1 MKRAVLYLRLSSVS
15 EDSTSIERQRADL
28 QGLAEREGWDVVDTL
43 TDDGIS
49 GRKARANAAEA
60 LRMLRDGEA
69 DVLAVWKLDRWT
81 RQGLGAIG
89 ALADTLDAT
98 PGATFVAMQDGLRSD
113 QPAWRLIAAV
123 LSEVART
130 EADNTAK
137 RVASSIAHRRTVA
150 HRYTG
155 GATIPFGF
163 DSVPAPDGVG
173 RVLVHDPEEVVVVR
187 EIARR
192 LLESDVSLTK
202 LAIEFT
208 ARGVPTSRSPKR
220 RARKLGK
227 PDAGLD
233 AGLWRAHTVK
243 DLVTQ
248 DLALGRVTHRGALVR
263 DEDGLPATVWE
274 PLLDR
279 ASVEHLRARFDG
291 TKRGPGTNV
300 PRKAR
305 LLSGVAF
312 CAHCD
317 RKLWVSSQGGRPIYQ
332 CSTPREHGEC
342 TGSPRVDAV
351 NLERLVVSE
360 WLRNVGPLDE
370 RREEDTVETT
380 GDVADLQDVDSAL
393 QEATSALLEDDA
405 DPAALMRRI
414 DALKVR
420 RTELRASAAS
430 ATVTTRIVR
439 TGRTNAEAWESD
451 ENLDRRRGLLLF
463 ALDHVAVLRST
474 SADRRSRALDPDRV
488 VFRWND
494 FFAD

>member
-1 MKRAVLYLRLSSVS
+1 MKRAVLYLRLSSIS

-28 QGLAEREGWDVVDTL
+28 QGLAEREGWDVVETL

-49 GRKARANAAEA
+49 GRKARANAAAA

-98 PGATFVAMQDGLRSD
+98 PGATFVAMQDGLRSN

-173 RVLVHDPEEVVVVR
+173 RVLVHDPEEAVVVR

-202 LAIEFT
+202 LAIELT

-279 ASVEHLRARFDG
+279 ATVERLRARYADA
-291 TKRGPGTNV
+291 KRGPVTRV
-300 PRKAR
+300 ARKAR

-312 CAHCD
+312 CGHCD
-317 RKLWVSSQGGRPIYQ
+317 SKLWVSTQGSRPIYQ
-332 CSTPREHGEC
+332 CAKPREYGEC
-342 TGSPRVDAV
+342 TGYPRVDAV
-351 NLERLVVSE
+351 NLEALVVSE
-360 WLRNVGPLDE
+360 FLAFRGPFPE
-370 RREEDTVETT
+370 MREEQTV
-380 GDVADLQDVDSAL
+380 DSRDDSADLQDVEAAL
-393 QEATSALLEDDA
+393 REATAALLEDDA

-414 DALKVR
+414 DALKAR

-430 ATVTTRIVR
+430 ATVTTRLVP
-439 TGRTNAEAWESD
+439 TGRTLADAWHAD
-451 ENLDRRRGLLLF
+451 EDLDRRRAVLLE
-463 ALDHVAVLRST
+463 ALDHVAILKST
-474 SADRRSRALDPDRV
+474 SPDRRSRALDRERV
-488 VFRWND
+488 VFRWSD
-494 FFAD
+494 EVEV